1 MPYFSEIIIIF
12 VLIVLNGIFAMSE
25 FALVSA
31 KKTRLRQRAEEGDT
45 RADAALKLANEP
57 TPFLST
63 IQIGITMV
71 GIFAGAFGGAT
82 IAKELARYLQEIT
95 ALAPY
100 SGVLS
105 ITLVVLVITYLTL
118 IFGELVPKRLAL
130 NNAEAI
136 ASYVAKPMFFLS
148 LIAKPLVFI
157 LSYSTEAVLRLMRVQ
172 KITEPP
178 VTEEEIKIMLEEGTE
193 AGVFERAELSMI
205 EGVFDIGDRRVES
218 LMTHRTDIIA
228 LDLDDP
234 ADKNLRKM
242 IGSGRSNFPAYERD
256 LDNVVGM
263 VSVKDILARLVER
276 GTADIK
282 AAVTKPLFVP
292 EAITVLKLLE
302 SFKETGVHIALITD
316 EYGSIQG
323 IITLHDILEAIV
335 GDVRSLGEPIEMQVV
350 AREDGS
356 WLIDGDTSVE
366 KLKEVLSVDSFP
378 GEKEGY
384 YRTIAGFIMF
394 ILQRIPKT
402 GDHLEFRGL
411 RYEVV
416 DMDGNRIDKVLVTRV
431 PDSERIEKNMGQKRS
446 KGQKSMNKKE

>member
-1 MPYFSEIIIIF
+1 MPYLSEIIII
-12 VLIVLNGIFAMSE
+12 LILIALNGIFSMSE

-31 KKTRLRQRAEEGDT
+31 KKTRLKHRAEEGDK
-45 RADAALKLANEP
+45 RAATALKLANEP

-63 IQIGITMV
+63 VQIGITLV

-82 IAKELARYLQEIT
+82 VAEELASYLLEIP

-100 SGVLS
+100 SDALS
-105 ITLVVLVITYLTL
+105 ITLIVLVITYLTL

-136 ASYVAKPMFFLS
+136 ASHVAKPMFFLS
-148 LIAKPLVFI
+148 VIAKPLVVI
-157 LSYSTEAVLRLMRVQ
+157 LSYSTETVLRLMRVR
-172 KITEPP
+172 KTTGPP

-234 ADKNLRKM
+234 VDENMRKM
-242 IGSGRSNFPAYERD
+242 IESGRSNFPAYERD

-263 VSVKDILARLVER
+263 VSVKDILAKLVES
-276 GTADIK
+276 GTVDIR
-282 AAVTKPLFVP
+282 ASITRPLFVP

-335 GDVRSLGEPIEMQVV
+335 GDVRSLGEPVEVQVTV
-350 AREDGS
+350 LENGS
-356 WLIDGDTSVE
+356 WLIDGDTPIE
-366 KLKEVLSVDSFP
+366 KLKDALSMDSYP
-378 GEKEGY
+378 GEEQGY
-384 YRTIAGFIMF
+384 YRTIAGLVMF

-402 GDHLEFRGL
+402 GDHFELSGL

-416 DMDGNRIDKVLVTRV
+416 DMDGNRIDKVMVSRAPERPSEV
-431 PDSERIEKNMGQKRS
+431 PDKPS
-446 KGQKSMNKKE
+446 

>member
-1 MPYFSEIIIIF
+1 MSYFFEIIIVL
-12 VLIVLNGIFAMSE
+12 VLIALNGIFAMSE

-45 RADAALKLANEP
+45 RAAAALKLANEP
-57 TPFLST
+57 TSFLST
-63 IQIGITMV
+63 IQIGITLV

-82 IAKELARYLQEIT
+82 IAKELATYLREFP

-100 SGVLS
+100 SGALS

-136 ASYVAKPMFFLS
+136 ASRVAKPMFFLS
-148 LIAKPLVFI
+148 LIAKPLVII
-157 LSYSTEAVLRLMRVQ
+157 LSHSTETVLRLMRVR
-172 KITEPP
+172 KTTGPP

-228 LDLDDP
+228 LDLSDP
-234 ADKNLRKM
+234 ADENLRKM
-242 IGSGRSNFPAYERD
+242 IVSGRSNFPAYERD
-256 LDNVVGM
+256 LDNIVGM
-263 VSVKDILARLVER
+263 ISVKDVLARLVEG
-276 GTADIK
+276 GTPDIRSS
-282 AAVTKPLFVP
+282 VTKPLFAP

-302 SFKETGVHIALITD
+302 SFKETGVHVALVAD

-335 GDVRSLGEPIEMQVV
+335 GDVRTLGEPVETQVV

-356 WLIDGDTSVE
+356 WLIDGDTPIE

-384 YRTIAGFIMF
+384 YRTIAGLIMF

-402 GDHLEFRGL
+402 GDHIEFRGL

-416 DMDGNRIDKVLVTRV
+416 DMDGNRIDKVLVTQISAV
-431 PDSERIEKNMGQKRS
+431 FPD
-446 KGQKSMNKKE
+446 

>member
-1 MPYFSEIIIIF
+1 MPNFSEIIIIL
-12 VLIVLNGIFAMSE
+12 VLIALNGIFAMSE

-31 KKTRLRQRAEEGDT
+31 KKIRLRQRADEGDT
-45 RADAALKLANEP
+45 RAATALKLANEP

-82 IAKELARYLQEIT
+82 LAEELARYLREIP
-95 ALAPY
+95 ALSQY
-100 SGVLS
+100 SDALS

-130 NNAEAI
+130 NNAESI
-136 ASYVAKPMFFLS
+136 ASHVAKPMFFLS
-148 LIAKPLVFI
+148 LIAKPLVLI

-172 KITEPP
+172 KIIGPP

-218 LMTHRTDIIA
+218 LMTHRTDIVA

-234 ADKNLRKM
+234 DDENLRKM

-256 LDNVVGM
+256 LDNVLGM
-263 VSVKDILARLVER
+263 VSVKDILARFVES
-276 GTADIK
+276 GTANIR
-282 AAVTKPLFVP
+282 AAVTKPLFAP

-302 SFKETGVHIALITD
+302 SFKETGVHVALITD

-335 GDVRSLGEPIEMQVV
+335 GDVRTLGEPVEMQVV

-431 PDSERIEKNMGQKRS
+431 PASERINKNT
-446 KGQKSMNKKE
+446 E

>member
-1 MPYFSEIIIIF
+1 MSYFFEIIVVL
-12 VLIVLNGIFAMSE
+12 VLIALNGIFAMSE
-25 FALVSA
+25 FAIVSA

-45 RADAALKLANEP
+45 QAAAALKLANEP

-63 IQIGITMV
+63 IQIGITLV
-71 GIFAGAFGGAT
+71 GIFAGAFSGAT
-82 IAKELARYLQEIT
+82 IAGGLASYLREFP

-100 SGVLS
+100 SGALS
-105 ITLVVLVITYLTL
+105 ITFVVLVITYLTL
-118 IFGELVPKRLAL
+118 IFGELVPKRIAL

-136 ASYVAKPMFFLS
+136 ASRVAKPMFFLS

-157 LSYSTEAVLRLMRVQ
+157 LSHSTETVLRLMRVR
-172 KITEPP
+172 KTTGPP

-228 LDLDDP
+228 LDLSDP

-242 IGSGRSNFPAYERD
+242 IGSGRSNFPAYELD
-256 LDNVVGM
+256 LDNIVGM
-263 VSVKDILARLVER
+263 VSVKDILARLVES
-276 GTADIK
+276 GTADIR
-282 AAVTKPLFVP
+282 AAVTKPLFAP

-302 SFKETGVHIALITD
+302 SFKETGVHVALITD

-335 GDVRSLGEPIEMQVV
+335 GDVRSLGEPVEIQVT

-384 YRTIAGFIMF
+384 YRTIAGLIMF
-394 ILQRIPKT
+394 VLQRIPKT
-402 GDHLEFRGL
+402 GDHIEFRGL

-431 PDSERIEKNMGQKRS
+431 PASGKIEENIEQK
-446 KGQKSMNKKE
+446 KK